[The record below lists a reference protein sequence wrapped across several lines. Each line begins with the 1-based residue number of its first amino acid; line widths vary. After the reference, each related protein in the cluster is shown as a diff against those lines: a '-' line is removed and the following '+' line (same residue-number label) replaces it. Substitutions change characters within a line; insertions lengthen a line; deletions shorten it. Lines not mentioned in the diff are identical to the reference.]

1 MTQRKKRSKR
11 PVSRKAA
18 VSVLIATLVPAL
30 FISVLLVAFGYGWA
44 LPFVL
49 LALILAAGIL
59 HKSRPDFFAALKI
72 KKKKG
77 DDPGAVEPPR
87 PTSPSGSSRRS
98 YMMLVPLSHMSSH
111 QITINSSPFVIGRD
125 QDSDFCIPDNYVS
138 GRHLVIDYYEGEGLC
153 YATDVSTYGSYLNSV
168 RMPTNTPQ
176 PLHQSDTLQIAG
188 LMFRVEYVHF

>member
-1 MTQRKKRSKR
+1 MILRTGKQEERAVETVRCDDGEVGLGYI
-11 PVSRKAA
+11 PVH
-18 VSVLIATLVPAL
+18 
-30 FISVLLVAFGYGWA
+30 
-44 LPFVL
+44 
-49 LALILAAGIL
+49 L
-59 HKSRPDFFAALKI
+59 HLSGA
-72 KKKKG
+72 
-77 DDPGAVEPPR
+77 PGTVEPPR